1 MEEIS
6 NDFSAVMRFQAPL
19 FPHEYEI
26 LYPNLV
32 IEKTKEIRVKL
43 SSIEINMQRHNF
55 IFFMEIIKS

>member
-43 SSIEINMQRHNF
+43 SSIEIN
-55 IFFMEIIKS
+55 I